1 MHKFSLQA
9 DQFPLHFSHVH
20 GNSQQGGCFHYHSV
34 KLVSPLSSA
43 RSWTWWSLWVLSNQG
58 YSNLWILNATM
69 HPGCEIYVSTQ
80 ISDWKNIPEI
90 TPSRHTMPFLLLW
103 SPGLCWNPPNIIFA
117 SWVISEANSAI
128 SIPLQAVI
136 FPILQPVNIWIGRK
150 MGCFKGQIIFY
161 LFSSILAYSRPRL
174 LLKCLQFLLLLLFSV
189 EFKFQW

>member
-9 DQFPLHFSHVH
+9 DQFPPHFSHVH
-20 GNSQQGGCFHYHSV
+20 GNSQQGGCFHNHSV

-58 YSNLWILNATM
+58 YSNLWILKATT

-150 MGCFKGQIIFY
+150 MGCFKGQLIFY